1 MAQLVPLPYS
11 SRRSTRYSD
20 RFHDFSVTIPRCYN
34 VTRMSMS
41 TVSFLTQFN
50 AGFFGYRMLSFD
62 LWSKQFKS
70 GIDRQLLTVGSK
82 QISCMLSYFCASF
95 LVTSSLVVIQ
105 KNTNNKRTYKR
116 TYTQEDSNFMNYLIR
131 TMLRKYNVVM
141 NPQY

>member
-1 MAQLVPLPYS
+1 
-11 SRRSTRYSD
+11 
-20 RFHDFSVTIPRCYN
+20 
-34 VTRMSMS
+34 
-41 TVSFLTQFN
+41 
-50 AGFFGYRMLSFD
+50 
-62 LWSKQFKS
+62 
-70 GIDRQLLTVGSK
+70 
-82 QISCMLSYFCASF
+82 MLSYFCASF